1 MKKSLLFIG
10 VAACMMAS
18 AQNNIRPVAGLP
30 QAKAPDKKMVAFEPL
45 NSEPLTINTFKHPET
60 KSGTDKGIVTVIPI
74 GTSANA
80 YSYGYGGGQKTIV
93 WADDNLNTVIN
104 IHRMGPGATPGLA
117 GYLSIDRGMNGAAT
131 PGDWTN
137 NIEIYNSTI
146 SGGQYYLDAAR
157 YPQGVLYNPAGNTD
171 PANAYVAFY
180 APNLSA
186 TATTWGG
193 QSYGVANLMDNSD
206 TTKHLIPY
214 NPPPYNYIPDGMTIS
229 KNGVV
234 LVTDIDQEWP
244 SSTSVIY
251 QGNIILHRG
260 EWNNNLKDVEY
271 ETQLIELYTE
281 DGSRPTDNRV
291 AFAPDGQ
298 TAWIVTLTNTGDITT
313 PGAKN
318 FYPVLFKST
327 DAGLTWSDPINVQ
340 LDGPDG
346 ISGIVNELL
355 TDEMIAALFN
365 PPLPQRDE
373 IGYTTAFDCDIVVD
387 KYGNPHIGVMVGVT
401 GNDDYTILTG
411 DSMFAAYDIYSIDG
425 GQTWFAQK
433 MGYPQSFR
441 GTFATDYTEDNRTQ
455 IATTMD
461 GTKVFV
467 TWLDT
472 DPTVAEDNTQPDV
485 YCRGFDLQ
493 TNMITG
499 VLAGSNYADAPNNVT
514 YFSDVYF
521 QAYFAATS
529 HYIFTDGGK
538 YTIPIVTQQ
547 LDDPTAITNP
557 VQYKYISDFYYTD
570 ADFVFPS
577 NNPGV
582 GITPP
587 QTAGF
592 EVSEVY
598 PNPTDG
604 KSWVMVTLTQPG
616 RVSIEITSL
625 SGQKIASL
633 EKGKLPAGQQFI
645 DLNTQQFASGMYFVS
660 IHANGSTLTRKLM
673 VR

>member
-1 MKKSLLFIG
+1 MKKTLLLIS
-10 VAACMMAS
+10 VAACMTAS
-18 AQNNIRPVAGLP
+18 AQNINRPVAGLP
-30 QAKAPDKKMVAFEPL
+30 QAKAPEKIMVAHEPI
-45 NSEPLTINTFKHPET
+45 NSEPITINTFKQPVT
-60 KSGTDKGIVTVIPI
+60 KSGNDKGIVTVIPI

-157 YPQGVLYNPAGNTD
+157 YPQGVLYNPVGNTN
-171 PANAYVAFY
+171 PANAYVVFY

-193 QSYGVANLMDNSD
+193 QSHGVANLMDNSD

-214 NPPPYNYIPDGMTIS
+214 NPPPYNYIPDGMAIS

-234 LVTDIDQEWP
+234 LVTDIDQDWA
-244 SSTSVIY
+244 TGTVVY
-251 QGNIILHRG
+251 QGNIILKRG
-260 EWNNNLKDVEY
+260 IWNDTEKDVEY

-281 DGSRPTDNRV
+281 DGGRPANNRV
-291 AFAPDGQ
+291 AIAPDGQ
-298 TAWIVTLTNTGDITT
+298 TAWIVTLANTGDLTS

-340 LDGPDG
+340 LDGPGG

-472 DPTVAEDNTQPDV
+472 DPTVADDNTQPDV
-485 YCRGFDLQ
+485 FCRGFDLQ

-547 LDDPTAITNP
+547 LNDPTAITSP

-587 QTAGF
+587 PTPSF
-592 EVSEVY
+592 EISEIY

-604 KSWVMVTLTQPG
+604 KSWIMVTLSQPG
-616 RVSIEITSL
+616 KVFVEISSL
-625 SGQKIASL
+625 SGQKIATL
-633 EKGKLPAGQQFI
+633 DQGKLPTGQQLI
-645 DLNTQQFASGMYFVS
+645 DLNTNQFAAGMYFVT
-660 IHANGSTLTRKLM
+660 IHLNGTTLTRKLI